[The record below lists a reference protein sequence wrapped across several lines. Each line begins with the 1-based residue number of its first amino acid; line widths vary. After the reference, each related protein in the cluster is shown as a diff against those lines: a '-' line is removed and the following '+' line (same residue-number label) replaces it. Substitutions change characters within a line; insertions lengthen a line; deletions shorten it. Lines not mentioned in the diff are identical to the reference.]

1 MLISLTLRIYGEHLD
16 PEDVT
21 AALAVQPTLARKKG
35 DISRSPS
42 NKEIVQKSGI
52 WAWRSEGGLSLD
64 EHIRNLNATF
74 EHTFSNFLKLDHVER
89 ALVDVCIV
97 ESERTQSDVTAFVAM
112 DCDSISALHRLGLPL
127 EFSFYGP
134 SED

>member
-1 MLISLTLRIYGEHLD
+1 MLVSLTLRIYGEHLD
-16 PEDVT
+16 PGDVT
-21 AALAVQPTLARKKG
+21 ATLAVQPTLARKKG
-35 DISRSPS
+35 DISRSSS

-52 WAWRSEGGLSLD
+52 WAWRSESGLLLD

-74 EHTFSNFLKLDHVER
+74 ERTFSNFSKLNHVER

-97 ESERTQSDVTAFVAM
+97 ESEKTHSDVTAFVAM
-112 DCDSISALHRLGLPL
+112 DCGSIGVLHRLGLPL